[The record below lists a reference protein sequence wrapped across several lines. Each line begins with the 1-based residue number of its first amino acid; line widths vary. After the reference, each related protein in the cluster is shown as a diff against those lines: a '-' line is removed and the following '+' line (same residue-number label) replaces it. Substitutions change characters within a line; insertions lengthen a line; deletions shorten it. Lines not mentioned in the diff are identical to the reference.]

1 MVSSIHGS
9 LKPSTHWQQSRLLLK
24 PATKSTVVDRVDF
37 VADMVDFVAGFGDKL
52 ATT

>member
-24 PATKSTVVDRVDF
+24 PARKSTVVDRVDF